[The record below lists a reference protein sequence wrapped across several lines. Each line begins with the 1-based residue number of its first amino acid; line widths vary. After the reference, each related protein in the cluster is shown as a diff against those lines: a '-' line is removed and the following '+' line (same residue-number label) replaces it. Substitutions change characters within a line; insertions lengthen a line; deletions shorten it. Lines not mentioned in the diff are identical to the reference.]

1 MRYEEPSSM
10 VRWDSPLFTVSW
22 DDEGEALERILGEI
36 WSAVTSGTIKKANP
50 SVVPVRSLAFTLLRP
65 SLALGSSQDGTVD

>member
-1 MRYEEPSSM
+1 M

-50 SVVPVRSLAFTLLRP
+50 SVVPVRSLAFTLFRP
-65 SLALGSSQDGTVD
+65 